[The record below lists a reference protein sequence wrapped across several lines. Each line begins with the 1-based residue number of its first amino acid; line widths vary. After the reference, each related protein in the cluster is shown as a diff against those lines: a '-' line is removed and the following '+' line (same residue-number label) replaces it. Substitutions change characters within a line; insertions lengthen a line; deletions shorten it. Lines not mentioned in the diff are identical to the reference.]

1 MHFIAQHFTN
11 IDTSSDDPVDVVE
24 DVIDDRDVDDGVD
37 GAVEDVAEDGVEGVE
52 DVVKGGGGGG
62 GAPATS
68 LLSKVLLLDNEEHLF
83 NVFRPSLFIFTST
96 TDFKCMP
103 KKLTHMPAQLE
114 KAADFFLCC

>member
-24 DVIDDRDVDDGVD
+24 DVIDDRDVDDGVE

-52 DVVKGGGGGG
+52 DVVEGGGGG

-68 LLSKVLLLDNEEHLF
+68 LLTKVLLLDNEEHLF

-96 TDFKCMP
+96 TDFKCIP
-103 KKLTHMPAQLE
+103 KTHMPAQLE
-114 KAADFFLCC
+114 KAAGSFLS